1 MENLRDTAYYLF
13 DYGVFQKRIAYVQSL
28 LGDKIQLAYA
38 IKANPFLVEGALG
51 HVARLEIC
59 SPGESHICDK
69 LGVDPRVTVISGINK
84 TPSFIENL
92 VANTDGRIYTVES
105 MTQFA
110 LLDSLSRKYGKNLK
124 ILLRLTNDSQFG
136 INEEEIE
143 ALVRDREQ
151 YENLEFLGIQ
161 FFSGTQKTSLKKLR
175 REILH
180 LDALLG
186 TLETQYGYRASEL
199 EYGPGF
205 PVSYFG
211 EDLEEKP
218 LIAGLR
224 QLLEEMTWQGEIT
237 LELGRSLAASCGTY
251 YTHVADKKTN
261 HSQNYLILDGG
272 MHQMVYF
279 GQYMGMKLPKVTL
292 CGKEDQPPTAQWNL
306 CGSLCSMNDIL
317 VKALPLPEVEIG
329 DTLCFFNTGAY
340 CVTEGM
346 ALFLSRDLPAVFIKT
361 PDGKLTCARETFE
374 TYPLNMRKERLP
386 LGEAGRAKP

>member
-110 LLDSLSRKYGKNLK
+110 LLDSLSRKYGKTLK

-136 INEEEIE
+136 INEEEIL
-143 ALVRDREQ
+143 ALVQSRE
-151 YENLEFLGIQ
+151 EHPNLCFRGIQ
-161 FFSGTQKTSLKKLR
+161 FFSGTQKTSIKKLA
-175 REILH
+175 REIEH
-180 LDALLG
+180 LDALLQR
-186 TLETQYGYRASEL
+186 LEAETGWHCPEL

-211 EDLEEKP
+211 EELDEAALLTQFREDLESMAWKG
-218 LIAGLR
+218 AV
-224 QLLEEMTWQGEIT
+224 T
-237 LELGRSLAASCGTY
+237 LELGRFLAASCGQY
-251 YTHVADKKTN
+251 FTHVADRKTN
-261 HSQNYLILDGG
+261 HGQNYLILDGG
-272 MHQMVYF
+272 MHQMVYY
-279 GQYMGMKLPKVTL
+279 GQFMGMKMPRITL
-292 CGKEDQPPTAQWNL
+292 CGKENAPIQKQWNL

-317 VKALPLPEVEIG
+317 VKACPLPEVAIG
-329 DTLCFFNTGAY
+329 DTLCFHNTGAY
-340 CVTEGM
+340 CVTEGI
-346 ALFLSRDLPAVFIKT
+346 ALFLSRDLPAVYLVN
-361 PDGKLTCARETFE
+361 PDGSITCARETTE
-374 TYPLNMRKERLP
+374 TYPQNMPNRL
-386 LGEAGRAKP
+386 

>member
-1 MENLRDTAYYLF
+1 MEKLRDTAYYIF
-13 DYGVFQKRIAYVQSL
+13 DYRVFEDRIAYVQSL
-28 LGDKIQLAYA
+28 LGEKIQLAYA

-51 HVARLEIC
+51 HTARLEIC
-59 SPGESHICDK
+59 SPGESYICDR
-69 LGVDPRVTVISGINK
+69 LGVDPGVTVISGINK
-84 TPSFIENL
+84 TPAFIEGL

-105 MTQFA
+105 MTQFT
-110 LLDSLSRKYGKNLK
+110 LLDSLSRKYGKTLK

-143 ALVRDREQ
+143 ALVRDRAQ
-151 YENLEFLGIQ
+151 CPGLEFLGVQ

-180 LDALLG
+180 LDELLG
-186 TLETQYGYRASEL
+186 TLEEKYGYRAKEL

-211 EDLEEKP
+211 ENLEEEP
-218 LIAGLR
+218 LILGLKA
-224 QLLEEMTWQGEIT
+224 LLEEMTWQGEIT

-261 HSQNYLILDGG
+261 HGQNYLILDGG

-292 CGKEDQPPTAQWNL
+292 CGKEDRVPTAQWNL

-329 DTLCFFNTGAY
+329 DTLCFANTGAY
-340 CVTEGM
+340 CVTEGI
-346 ALFLSRDLPAVFIKT
+346 ALFLSRDLPAVFVRT
-361 PDGKLTCARETFE
+361 LDGRLHCVRETTE
-374 TYPLNMRKERLP
+374 TYLFNTRNHETCLS
-386 LGEAGRAKP
+386 

>member
-211 EDLEEKP
+211 EDLEEEP
-218 LIAGLR
+218 LITGLR

-261 HSQNYLILDGG
+261 HGQNYLILDGG

-340 CVTEGM
+340 CVTEGI

-361 PDGKLTCARETFE
+361 PDGDLTCAREAFE
-374 TYPLNMRKERLP
+374 TYPLNMREDNHRRP
-386 LGEAGRAKP
+386 

>member
-28 LGDKIQLAYA
+28 LGDKLQLAYA

-110 LLDSLSRKYGKNLK
+110 LLDSLSRKYGKTLK

-186 TLETQYGYRASEL
+186 TLEETYGYRASEL

-211 EDLEEKP
+211 EDLEEEP
-218 LIAGLR
+218 LITGLR

-261 HSQNYLILDGG
+261 HGQNYLILDGG

-340 CVTEGM
+340 CVTEGI

-361 PDGKLTCARETFE
+361 PDGKLTCARETVE
-374 TYPLNMRKERLP
+374 TYPLNMLEDNH
-386 LGEAGRAKP
+386 GRP

>member
-28 LGDKIQLAYA
+28 LGDKLQLAYA

-92 VANTDGRIYTVES
+92 VAHTDGRIYTVES

-110 LLDSLSRKYGKNLK
+110 LLDSLSRKYGKTLK

-211 EDLEEKP
+211 EDLEEEP
-218 LIAGLR
+218 LITGLR

-251 YTHVADKKTN
+251 YTHVADRKTN
-261 HSQNYLILDGG
+261 HGQNYLILDGG

-340 CVTEGM
+340 CVTEGI
-346 ALFLSRDLPAVFIKT
+346 ALFLSRDLPAVFTKT
-361 PDGKLTCARETFE
+361 PDGKLLCARETFE
-374 TYPLNMRKERLP
+374 TYPLNMREDNHRRP
-386 LGEAGRAKP
+386 

>member
-13 DYGVFQKRIAYVQSL
+13 DYGVFQKRIAYVRSL

-92 VANTDGRIYTVES
+92 VANTYGRIYTVES

-110 LLDSLSRKYGKNLK
+110 LLDSLSRKYGKTLK

-143 ALVRDREQ
+143 TLVRDREQ

-186 TLETQYGYRASEL
+186 TLEETYGYRASEL

-211 EDLEEKP
+211 EDLEEEP
-218 LIAGLR
+218 LITGLR

-261 HSQNYLILDGG
+261 HGQNYLILDGG

-361 PDGKLTCARETFE
+361 PDGKLLCARETVE
-374 TYPLNMRKERLP
+374 TYPLNMLEDNHRRP
-386 LGEAGRAKP
+386 